1 MRIISLN
8 LLGTPTFTIFL
19 STKLLYNDK
28 ARFYT
33 GSKWDFAEGD
43 YIREQD

>member
-8 LLGTPTFTIFL
+8 LLGTPTFSMFL

-28 ARFYT
+28 ARYP
-33 GSKWDFAEGD
+33 GSKWDFV
-43 YIREQD
+43 